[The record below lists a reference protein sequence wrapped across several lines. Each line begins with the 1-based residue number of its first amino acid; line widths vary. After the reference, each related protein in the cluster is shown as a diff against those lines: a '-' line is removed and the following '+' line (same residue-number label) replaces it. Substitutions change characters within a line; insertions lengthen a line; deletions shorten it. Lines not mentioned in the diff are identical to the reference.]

1 MARKPKETKMEP
13 ERVRHDIGIP
23 ELANKHEY
31 EILKLGIII
40 ATDAGMKAFKMTAD
54 TTLKFIDKIIKEVEN
69 DDK

>member
-1 MARKPKETKMEP
+1 MERKRKENKNEP
-13 ERVRHDIGIP
+13 DRVRHDIGIP

-40 ATDAGMKAFKMTAD
+40 ATDSGMKAYKSTTEA
-54 TTLKFIDKIIKEVEN
+54 TLKFIDKIIKEVEN